1 MLMNPAHVP
10 GETVGKLYNRMVAY
24 ARTLDPRFVGGAA
37 SVPEMDRV
45 KKAIETLERQAAEKA
60 RPFDREGAELSGLS
74 RRFDEARSKVAWLQA
89 ELKARVS
96 PELTIL
102 VTPEDWEAPAPISEY
117 EASIAVL
124 TPRVASL
131 EAMGQRLNSYLVEW
145 PRLSVEQ
152 QNRKLILALAERMK

>member
-1 MLMNPAHVP
+1 MPVP
-10 GETVGKLYNRMVAY
+10 QMDYGETLPQYYRRLFDLVRRM
-24 ARTLDPRFVGGAA
+24 DPKAILGACSPNEIERMKGRFVQL
-37 SVPEMDRV
+37 
-45 KKAIETLERQAAEKA
+45 ETEATERA
-60 RPFDREGAELSGLS
+60 RGPFDREKAELSGLS

-102 VTPEDWEAPAPISEY
+102 VTPEDLEAPASIAEY

-145 PRLSVEQ
+145 PRLSPEQ
-152 QNRKLILALAERMK
+152 QNRKLILALAERK